1 MSVTRPISS
10 EQKPEGSDTWQVDT
24 GGSIELLESLRRE
37 NDQLRTALVT
47 RIVIEQAKGVL
58 AERFNVGVDEAFERL
73 RREARNRRMRLHAL
87 AAAVV
92 AREAWTEPIFRRSNR
107 VRQPPAAAAGGGLSL
122 PAATAKP
129 EQT

>member
-1 MSVTRPISS
+1 MSATRPISS

-24 GGSIELLESLRRE
+24 RGSIELLESLRRE

-58 AERFNVGVDEAFERL
+58 AERFNVEVDEAFERL
-73 RREARNRRMRLHAL
+73 RREARNRRLRLHAL

-92 AREAWTEPIFRRSNR
+92 AREAWTEPIFSRNRPRRH
-107 VRQPPAAAAGGGLSL
+107 VRTTGG
-122 PAATAKP
+122 
-129 EQT
+129 ER